1 MDWLKKLLN
10 FDVDVNVNT
19 QEVNKTIYTLG
30 AVAVVIILIYNYS
43 K

>member
-1 MDWLKKLLN
+1 MEWLKKLLN

-30 AVAVVIILIYNYS
+30 FVSIIIILIYNYS

>member
-1 MDWLKKLLN
+1 MEWLKKLLN

-19 QEVNKTIYTLG
+19 QEVNKSIYTLG
-30 AVAVVIILIYNYS
+30 AVAIVVILIYNYS

>member
-30 AVAVVIILIYNYS
+30 LVSIVIILIYNYS

>member
-1 MDWLKKLLN
+1 MEWLKKLLN

-19 QEVNKTIYTLG
+19 QEVNKTIYALG
-30 AVAVVIILIYNYS
+30 VVAIIVILIYNYS